1 MVQQT
6 VRRSR
11 EPSSVYG
18 CRVYGSWSVECR
30 CLWRGLGNQGER
42 STSVFPVGEAEH
54 RLLEDVPGGQ
64 EDVLSMFDPGVR
76 SHRVSLLG
84 GGPVRFP
91 RGGGEDPATQRY
103 PTPYHVRRPS
113 PRVGKPTSFWSMQ
126 WSSSPVVDAIGLRM
140 LR

>member
-30 CLWRGLGNQGER
+30 CLWRRLGNQRER
-42 STSVFPVGEAEH
+42 SASVFPVGEAEH

-64 EDVLSMFDPGVR
+64 EDVLSVFDPGVR
-76 SHRVSLLG
+76 SLRVSLSG
-84 GGPVRFP
+84 RGPVRFP
-91 RGGGEDPATQRY
+91 GGSTTLSCIMVVKIKMRD
-103 PTPYHVRRPS
+103 TPSALQVFS
-113 PRVGKPTSFWSMQ
+113 N
-126 WSSSPVVDAIGLRM
+126 VDINLAR
-140 LR
+140 